1 MASLFGGSLAIFP
14 NSEKDSQAMRFS
26 QKQNVC
32 PRAVARAR
40 GGFTLIELLV
50 VMGIA
55 ALLMTLAATSFFGA
69 SRRDNI
75 TKSRDQFCD
84 VLRLARQQASVLGKT
99 HVVVCWN
106 AKTKITVGD
115 RQIAGGEQGRYALF
129 EYIGN
134 VWPDGDKLAAPFGIQ
149 REALGSLTKNAR
161 LININ
166 DPDKE
171 FMRVKHVA
179 NDATQTKEDRED
191 DEESVT
197 KVQLDY
203 YVGGQQHSI
212 DLRGENL
219 WVATLR
225 KSSGESKPFP
235 LGVRASQTYSL
246 PKDYAFNKDRSVFIF
261 TADGQLASGSESS
274 VTAKHSVSK
283 NADNATFT
291 VTVNQQGD
299 ISKK

>member
-1 MASLFGGSLAIFP
+1 MKCFQDKMQLASAGNP
-14 NSEKDSQAMRFS
+14 
-26 QKQNVC
+26 
-32 PRAVARAR
+32 ARR
-40 GGFTLIELLV
+40 GFTLIELLV

-84 VLRLARQQASVLGKT
+84 VLRLARQQASILGKT

-106 AKTKITVGD
+106 ADTKITVGD
-115 RQIAGGEQGRYALF
+115 KQISGGKQGRYALF
-129 EYIGN
+129 EYVGN
-134 VWPDGDKLAAPFGIQ
+134 VWPSGTKLAAPFGLQ
-149 REALGSLTKNAR
+149 REAFSLLIKNAR

-166 DPDKE
+166 DPDKA
-171 FMRVKHVA
+171 FMRVKTVA
-179 NDATQTKEDRED
+179 NDATQSND
-191 DEESVT
+191 DQRNDQESVT
-197 KVQLDY
+197 SVRVDY
-203 YVGGQQHSI
+203 KVGGDPQSI
-212 DLRGENL
+212 DIEDDNL

-225 KSSGESKPFP
+225 QSSGESKAFP
-235 LGVRASQTYSL
+235 LGIRTSQTYAL
-246 PKDYAFNKDRSVFIF
+246 PKDYSFNQDRSVFIF
-261 TADGQLASGSESS
+261 TADGRLENGSATS

-291 VTVNQQGD
+291 VSISQQGE